1 MLAISA
7 LEALRCRF
15 VLLRHV
21 STERCLLSFPA
32 RLDDALFFFGSLPR
46 CVKHLKEQHA
56 VMCSIFVFLRWMCS
70 RNMRFP

>member
-1 MLAISA
+1 MLALSA

-15 VLLRHV
+15 ALLLHV

-46 CVKHLKEQHA
+46 
-56 VMCSIFVFLRWMCS
+56 
-70 RNMRFP
+70 